1 MATSRKKLPIGIQ
14 TFAKL
19 RNENCYYAD
28 KSGIAVDLVERG
40 QYYFL
45 SRPRRFGK
53 SLFIDTLKEL
63 FEGNQLLFEGLQ
75 AENRWDWSKKHPII
89 YISFS
94 DGVLKTQEELR
105 QRIGEILDDNKIRL
119 GVACTHESYAGYLSQ
134 MIRESHKKYGE
145 RVVVL
150 VDEYD
155 KPILDNI
162 TNREVATEMRE
173 GLMFQAGYLTIES
186 EMVLPGYKQY
196 TLRFPNME
204 VKASMNRLLVQRLM
218 GDARTF
224 GINGSHLYMA
234 LLENDFEKLKKVF
247 HQFFSSIP
255 YNWYIN
261 NPMAQYKGY
270 YASIFY
276 SHFAGLGVDV
286 MVEDATNHGRIDM
299 TVLFNQRVYIFE
311 FKVEELTPSGKALQ
325 QIKDRNYADKYK
337 ARNEPIYLIG
347 VEFSKN
353 NRNIIGFDVE
363 CNS

>member
-14 TFAKL
+14 TFSKL

-28 KSGIAVDLVERG
+28 KSGIAVDLAERG

-75 AENRWDWSKKHPII
+75 AENRWDWRKKHPII
-89 YISFS
+89 YIS
-94 DGVLKTQEELR
+94 
-105 QRIGEILDDNKIRL
+105 
-119 GVACTHESYAGYLSQ
+119 
-134 MIRESHKKYGE
+134 
-145 RVVVL
+145 
-150 VDEYD
+150 
-155 KPILDNI
+155 
-162 TNREVATEMRE
+162 
-173 GLMFQAGYLTIES
+173 
-186 EMVLPGYKQY
+186 
-196 TLRFPNME
+196 
-204 VKASMNRLLVQRLM
+204 
-218 GDARTF
+218 
-224 GINGSHLYMA
+224 
-234 LLENDFEKLKKVF
+234 
-247 HQFFSSIP
+247 IP
-255 YNWYIN
+255 YNWYVN
-261 NPMAQYKGY
+261 NPMAQYEGY

-311 FKVEELTPSGKALQ
+311 FKVEEFTPSGKALQ

-363 CNS
+363 NDQKSIY